1 MTQFLTPQAHRGDG
15 DLADWSIAC
24 YPKPQ
29 TLLEM
34 IMESLSGTSSVMAG
48 TPFAP
53 VEKAYKDWNW
63 NSSERIY
70 ARMPYIREL
79 NKLQTN
85 QTGSP
90 GCRFDS
96 LTTRQ

>member
-1 MTQFLTPQAHRGDG
+1 
-15 DLADWSIAC
+15 
-24 YPKPQ
+24 
-29 TLLEM
+29 M

-70 ARMPYIREL
+70 ARMPYIMEI
-79 NKLQTN
+79 K
-85 QTGSP
+85 
-90 GCRFDS
+90 
-96 LTTRQ
+96 